1 MTLKQQNIFEW
12 RIKIWNETRNLSL
25 DFPYSVS
32 KKYVFDEKS
41 TMVKKYDITHVSV
54 MNIDSIVVGKQL
66 KEKGLNPMI
75 LNFADDHY
83 AGGAVE
89 TGSGAQEESLFRRT
103 NLCATLE
110 QDKFYPILQNEGI
123 YSPVVT
129 VFRDTED
136 NNNKLLREPWQC
148 AFVAVPGLYCPSV
161 SKSQRLNDHDV
172 TILQK
177 KIELILQIGYMNGH
191 DSLVLGALGCGA
203 WRNPPHHVAEL
214 FRDVLKKYDRVF
226 QEIVFPCLSIVP
238 VHGGKSNFEV
248 FTEVLVA

>member
-25 DFPYSVS
+25 DYPYSQS
-32 KKYVFDEKS
+32 KKIVFDDKCS
-41 TMVKKYDITHVSV
+41 MIKKYDTTHISV
-54 MNIDSIVVGKQL
+54 MNIDSIVIGKQL
-66 KEKGLNPMI
+66 KEKGLNPLI

-83 AGGAVE
+83 AGGTVE
-89 TGSGAQEESLFRRT
+89 SGSGAQEESLFRRT

-110 QDKFYPILQNEGI
+110 QDKFYPILKNEGV

-148 AFVAVPGLYCPSV
+148 AFVAVPGLYCPTV
-161 SKSQRLNDHDV
+161 SKLQRLSDHDAEV
-172 TILQK
+172 LQM
-177 KIELILQIGYMNGH
+177 KIELILQIGYIHGH

-203 WRNPPHHVAEL
+203 WRNPPQHVAEI
-214 FRDVLKKYDRVF
+214 FRHVLKKYDGVF
-226 QEIVFPCLSIVP
+226 KEVVFPCLSIGSVR
-238 VHGGKSNFEV
+238 GSKSNFEV
-248 FTEVLVA
+248 FTEVFG